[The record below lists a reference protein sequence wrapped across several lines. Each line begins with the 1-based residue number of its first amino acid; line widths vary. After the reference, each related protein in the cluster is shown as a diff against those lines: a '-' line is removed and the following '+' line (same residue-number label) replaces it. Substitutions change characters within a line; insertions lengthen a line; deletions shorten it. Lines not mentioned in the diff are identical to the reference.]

1 MDTRV
6 RSQNPNIAISFNN
19 LKGIDRK
26 DRKTVFQKFLEGTKT
41 VVSQTSSAILPA
53 IALSAPP
60 TVGGAVLTAFV
71 AGAGKL
77 TGSASGN
84 DILGEKLSGQ
94 GGLSGWQDRGM
105 QYLMLQMEIQD
116 EARRFSTL
124 SNIIKARHDSAMS
137 AIRNMRT

>member
-1 MDTRV
+1 MDAKIKPSGT
-6 RSQNPNIAISFNN
+6 NIALSYNN
-19 LKGIDRK
+19 LKGIQRK
-26 DRKTVFQKFLEGTKT
+26 DRKTGFQKFMDGTKSA
-41 VVSQTSSAILPA
+41 VAQTSSAILPA

-77 TGSASGN
+77 SEGVSDNGL
-84 DILGEKLSGQ
+84 LGEKISGQ

-116 EARRFSTL
+116 EARRFTTL

>member
-1 MDTRV
+1 MDTKIRP
-6 RSQNPNIAISFNN
+6 SGTTIAFSYNN
-19 LKGIDRK
+19 LKGIERK
-26 DRKTVFQKFLEGTKT
+26 DRKSGFQKFLDGTK
-41 VVSQTSSAILPA
+41 VALAGTSSAVLPA

-77 TGSASGN
+77 SEGLSSNG
-84 DILGEKLSGQ
+84 LMGEKIGTQ

-116 EARRFSTL
+116 EARRFTTL

-137 AIRNMRT
+137 AIRNLRT

>member
-1 MDTRV
+1 MDTKIKPSRT
-6 RSQNPNIAISFNN
+6 NIALSYNS
-19 LKGIDRK
+19 LKGIERK
-26 DRKTVFQKFLEGTKT
+26 DRKTGFQKFMEGTK
-41 VVSQTSSAILPA
+41 SAIAGASSAILPA

-71 AGAGKL
+71 AGGSKIAEGANLNDVLGK
-77 TGSASGN
+77 TISS
-84 DILGEKLSGQ
+84 S

-116 EARRFSTL
+116 EARRFTTL